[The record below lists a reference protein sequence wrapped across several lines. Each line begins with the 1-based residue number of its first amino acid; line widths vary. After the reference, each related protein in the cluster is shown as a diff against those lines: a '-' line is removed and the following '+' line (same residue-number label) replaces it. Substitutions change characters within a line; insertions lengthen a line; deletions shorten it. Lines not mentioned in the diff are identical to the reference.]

1 MFDELI
7 DRLQNRRTLILG
19 IGNPLRGDDGLGP
32 ALIKRLQGKGGAVMI
47 DAGDAPEN
55 HLFAIAKANPQA
67 IVILDTA
74 RLGSQPGQ
82 VALVEVD
89 DLVMSEATTHNAPL
103 ALFTKSLRSLTS
115 ADLFILAVEPEDLGI
130 GTRLSPGV
138 GETLDCLAQLFE
150 QI

>member
-7 DRLQNRRTLILG
+7 DQLQNRRTLILG

-32 ALIKRLQGKGGAVMI
+32 ALIKRLQGKVGAVMI

-89 DLVMSEATTHNAPL
+89 DLVMSEATTHNTPL

-115 ADLFILAVEPEDLGI
+115 ADL
-130 GTRLSPGV
+130 
-138 GETLDCLAQLFE
+138 
-150 QI
+150 

>member
-32 ALIKRLQGKGGAVMI
+32 ALIKRLQGKVGAVMI

-67 IVILDTA
+67 IVTWQFAHRTA
-74 RLGSQPGQ
+74 RSLNLVRLGFVQ
-82 VALVEVD
+82 
-89 DLVMSEATTHNAPL
+89 
-103 ALFTKSLRSLTS
+103 SLSGLRW
-115 ADLFILAVEPEDLGI
+115 
-130 GTRLSPGV
+130 
-138 GETLDCLAQLFE
+138 
-150 QI
+150 